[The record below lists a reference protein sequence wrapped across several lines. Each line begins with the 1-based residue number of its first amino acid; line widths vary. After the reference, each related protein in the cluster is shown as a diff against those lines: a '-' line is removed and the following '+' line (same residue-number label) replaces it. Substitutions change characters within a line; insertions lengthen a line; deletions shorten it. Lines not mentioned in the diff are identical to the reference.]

1 MENKDKNP
9 LEEENGAELNSGE
22 TSGLTQNEAEEA
34 SLCISDNTSEIT
46 EQPSVDCNDGGAV
59 DSKADVKPGEP
70 AKAKAKTNKKK
81 KGVPFVIRMVLMA
94 VFTSVFVISVFM
106 IISNIL
112 DGFAANKAY
121 SDMSNDFFE
130 GMDRTGSMDYLA
142 PMKLDSETPSHGKPR
157 KTLADESIEII
168 ETNNPFFK
176 QFKEKLTEYK
186 KTNPD
191 IYGWIQVDGTN
202 ISYPCVKGT
211 DNAYYLDHTATLE
224 KNVNGA
230 IFADYRCSMNVL
242 DNKNLVF
249 YGHNMI
255 YPAQMFHELT
265 KFLDATFF
273 KNNRYVTIYT
283 LDGVYRYEVFAIY
296 QTISTYRY
304 CQLSFLNDR
313 LFGEWCAEM
322 KSNSLYTADVGEF
335 TAESK
340 ILTLSTCT
348 NGVQTDRYALQAKL
362 VAIEK

>member
-1 MENKDKNP
+1 
-9 LEEENGAELNSGE
+9 L
-22 TSGLTQNEAEEA
+22 AEE
-34 SLCISDNTSEIT
+34 T
-46 EQPSVDCNDGGAV
+46 
-59 DSKADVKPGEP
+59 
-70 AKAKAKTNKKK
+70 
-81 KGVPFVIRMVLMA
+81 
-94 VFTSVFVISVFM
+94 
-106 IISNIL
+106 
-112 DGFAANKAY
+112 
-121 SDMSNDFFE
+121 
-130 GMDRTGSMDYLA
+130 
-142 PMKLDSETPSHGKPR
+142 
-157 KTLADESIEII
+157 IEIV

-230 IFADYRCSMNVL
+230 IFADYRCFDNIL
-242 DNKNLVF
+242 DNRNLVF

-255 YPAQMFHELT
+255 YPGQMFHELT
-265 KFLDATFF
+265 KFLDPTFF

-283 LDGVYRYEVFAIY
+283 LDGVYRYEVFAMY

-304 CQLSFLNDR
+304 CQLAFANDR

-322 KSNSLYTADVGEF
+322 KANSLHAIDVGEF
-335 TAESK
+335 TADSK

-362 VAIEK
+362 VSIEK